1 MPITILFIGI
11 ISKLI
16 NIGLQ
21 KDIII
26 QDFVMTSKK
35 KNLLYGAA
43 MNLCW

>member
-1 MPITILFIGI
+1 MSITILFIGI
-11 ISKLI
+11 ISRLI

>member
-1 MPITILFIGI
+1 MTITILL
-11 ISKLI
+11 ISVIFKLI
-16 NIGLQ
+16 NISLQ